1 MGVEVRMD
9 EVTLRR
15 MTIAEFFDWEPGDEE
30 RYELVDGRPVR
41 MTGARR
47 RHDRI
52 LMNLH
57 RELST
62 RLLGSPCI
70 PFSPD
75 TAVLIPNG
83 NVRRPDAGVDCGR
96 DDDSLMHADLPRIV
110 IEVLSPST
118 RRTDLNEKL
127 AEYKTIGSLLHV
139 LLIDPDE
146 PEVTHWSRDQAS
158 AWRQQSHAGLG
169 AVIEIADPRLA
180 LGLAD
185 IYRGLA
191 FTPPP

>member
-1 MGVEVRMD
+1 MD

-15 MTIAEFFDWEPGDEE
+15 MTVAEFFDWEPGDEE
-30 RYELVDGRPVR
+30 RYELVDGRPVK

-52 LMNLH
+52 VMNIH
-57 RELST
+57 RELSIGL
-62 RLLGSPCI
+62 RGSRCI

-96 DDDSLMHADLPRIV
+96 DDDNLMHADLPRLV

-118 RRTDLNEKL
+118 PKSDLGEKL
-127 AEYKTIGSLLHV
+127 AEYKTIDSLRHI
-139 LLIDPDE
+139 LLIDPDK
-146 PEVTHWSRDQAS
+146 PEVSHWSRD
-158 AWRQQSHAGLG
+158 HAGAWQHQMRENLS
-169 AVIEIADPRLA
+169 ATIEVADPPLSPS
-180 LGLAD
+180 LSE
-185 IYRGLA
+185 IYRSLD
-191 FTPPP
+191 FTSPS